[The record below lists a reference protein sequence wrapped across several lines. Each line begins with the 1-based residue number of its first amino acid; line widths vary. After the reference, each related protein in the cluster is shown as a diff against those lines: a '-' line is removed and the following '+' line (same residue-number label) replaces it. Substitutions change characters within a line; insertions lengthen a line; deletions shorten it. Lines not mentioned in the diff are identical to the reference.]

1 VKIRHYAKRQT
12 VTKNPRFA
20 QLFFGTLQN
29 RSVSAVSSKQKS
41 KKSKM
46 NITIIGASAG
56 IGLETVK
63 RGLNRN
69 HSITTL
75 SRSEIQLEE
84 KNSLKMIIGDATNK
98 ADLLNSIQNADA
110 IIITLGTVKN
120 MKATTLFSDFA
131 KLIVEIHREKKIGVP
146 IIFVTGFGAGESKNY
161 VSWIVKMFLKYF
173 LKDVYADKTK
183 MEEIITNSDLN
194 WTVVRPGRLLDKE
207 LTEKYRIENKLFK
220 GINIGGINRADVA
233 DFLIKQAEKQ
243 TELKKYIAIS
253 EK

>member
-1 VKIRHYAKRQT
+1 
-12 VTKNPRFA
+12 
-20 QLFFGTLQN
+20 
-29 RSVSAVSSKQKS
+29 
-41 KKSKM
+41 M
-46 NITIIGASAG
+46 NITIVGASAG
-56 IGLETVK
+56 LGLETVK

-75 SRSEIQLEE
+75 SRSEINIEE
-84 KNSLKMIIGDATNK
+84 KKTLTMILGDATTK
-98 ADLLNSIQNADA
+98 ADLLKSIQNAEA
-110 IIITLGTVKN
+110 IIVTLGTSKN

-131 KLIVEIHREKKIGVP
+131 KLIVEIHQENKIKVP
-146 IIFVTGFGAGESKNY
+146 FIFVTGFGAGESKNY
-161 VSWIVKMFLKYF
+161 VPWLVKLFLKYL

-220 GINIGGINRADVA
+220 GIKIGGINRADLA
-233 DFLIKQAEKQ
+233 DFLIKQAEKN

>member
-1 VKIRHYAKRQT
+1 
-12 VTKNPRFA
+12 
-20 QLFFGTLQN
+20 
-29 RSVSAVSSKQKS
+29 
-41 KKSKM
+41 M

-56 IGLETVK
+56 IGLEAVK

-75 SRSEIQLEE
+75 SRSEVEIEDR
-84 KNSLKMIIGDATNK
+84 KSLTMILGDATNK
-98 ADLLNSIQNADA
+98 ADLIQSIQNADA
-110 IIITLGTVKN
+110 LIITLGTRQS

-131 KLIVEIHREKKIGVP
+131 KLIVEIDRESKIDIPV
-146 IIFVTGFGAGESKNY
+146 IVVTGFGAGESKNY
-161 VSWIVKMFLKYF
+161 ASWPVKMFLKFF

-207 LTEKYRIENKLFK
+207 LTEKYHIENKLFK
-220 GINIGGINRADVA
+220 GIKIGEISRANLA

-243 TELKKYIAIS
+243 TELKKYVTIS
-253 EK
+253 EG

>member
-1 VKIRHYAKRQT
+1 
-12 VTKNPRFA
+12 
-20 QLFFGTLQN
+20 
-29 RSVSAVSSKQKS
+29 
-41 KKSKM
+41 M

-63 RGLNRN
+63 RGLDRN

-75 SRSEIQLEE
+75 SRSDIEIEE
-84 KNSLKMIIGDATNK
+84 KKSLKVILGDATNK
-98 ADLLNSIQNADA
+98 ADLLSSIQNADA
-110 IIITLGTVKN
+110 IIVTLGTSKN
-120 MKATTLFSDFA
+120 MNATTLFSDFA
-131 KLIVEIHREKKIGVP
+131 QLMVEIHKENKIDIP
-146 IIFVTGFGAGESKNY
+146 FIFVTGFGAGESKNY
-161 VSWIVKMFLKYF
+161 VPWLVKMFLKYF

-220 GINIGGINRADVA
+220 GINIGGINRTDVA
-233 DFLIKQAEKQ
+233 DFLIKQAEEQ
-243 TELKKYIAIS
+243 TELKKYIALS

>member
-1 VKIRHYAKRQT
+1 
-12 VTKNPRFA
+12 
-20 QLFFGTLQN
+20 
-29 RSVSAVSSKQKS
+29 
-41 KKSKM
+41 M

-75 SRSEIQLEE
+75 SRSEIEIKE
-84 KNSLKMIIGDATNK
+84 KKSLNMILGDATNK
-98 ADLLNSIQNADA
+98 ADLFNSIQQAEA
-110 IIITLGTVKN
+110 IIVTLGTGRN

-131 KLIVEIHREKKIGVP
+131 KLIVEINREKKMDVP
-146 IIFVTGFGAGESKNY
+146 FIFVTGFGAGESKNY
-161 VSWIVKMFLKYF
+161 VPWMVKLFLKYV

-207 LTEKYRIENKLFK
+207 FTEKYRIENTLFK

-243 TELKKYIAIS
+243 TELKKYIALS

>member
-1 VKIRHYAKRQT
+1 
-12 VTKNPRFA
+12 
-20 QLFFGTLQN
+20 
-29 RSVSAVSSKQKS
+29 
-41 KKSKM
+41 M

-56 IGLETVK
+56 IGLEAVK

-75 SRSEIQLEE
+75 SRSEVKIEDKKSL
-84 KNSLKMIIGDATNK
+84 NSIIGDATNK
-98 ADLLNSIQNADA
+98 ADLLNSIQNAEA
-110 IIITLGTVKN
+110 LIITLGTGKN

-131 KLIVEIHREKKIGVP
+131 ALIVEIDRACKIDIP
-146 IIFVTGFGAGESKNY
+146 LIFVTGFGAGESKNY
-161 VSWIVKMFLKYF
+161 VSWIVKLFLKYF

-207 LTEKYRIENKLFK
+207 LTEKYRIENTLFK
-220 GINIGGINRADVA
+220 GIKIGGINRADVA

>member
-1 VKIRHYAKRQT
+1 
-12 VTKNPRFA
+12 
-20 QLFFGTLQN
+20 
-29 RSVSAVSSKQKS
+29 
-41 KKSKM
+41 M

-56 IGLETVK
+56 IGLEAVK
-63 RGLNRN
+63 RGLDRN

-75 SRSEIQLEE
+75 SRSDIEIEE
-84 KNSLKMIIGDATNK
+84 KKSLKVIIGDATNK
-98 ADLLNSIQNADA
+98 VDLLSSIQNADA
-110 IIITLGTVKN
+110 IIVTLGTSKN
-120 MKATTLFSDFA
+120 MNATTLFSDFA
-131 KLIVEIHREKKIGVP
+131 QLMAEIQKENKIDSP
-146 IIFVTGFGAGESKNY
+146 FIFVTGFGAGESKNY
-161 VSWIVKMFLKYF
+161 VPWLVKMFLKYF

-233 DFLIKQAEKQ
+233 DFLIKQAEEQ

>member
-1 VKIRHYAKRQT
+1 
-12 VTKNPRFA
+12 
-20 QLFFGTLQN
+20 
-29 RSVSAVSSKQKS
+29 
-41 KKSKM
+41 M

-56 IGLETVK
+56 IGLEAVK

-75 SRSEIQLEE
+75 SRSEIQIEE
-84 KNSLKMIIGDATNK
+84 KESINKILGDATNK
-98 ADLLNSIQNADA
+98 ADLIKSIQNAEA
-110 IIITLGTVKN
+110 LIITLGTGKN

-131 KLIVEIHREKKIGVP
+131 KLIVEIHRENKIEIP
-146 IIFVTGFGAGESKNY
+146 LIFVTGFGAGESKNY
-161 VSWIVKMFLKYF
+161 VSWLVKMFLKYL
-173 LKDVYADKTK
+173 LKDVYDDKAK

-194 WTVVRPGRLLDKE
+194 WTVVRPGRLLDGE
-207 LTEKYRIENKLFK
+207 LTEKYRIENTLFK
-220 GINIGGINRADVA
+220 GIKIGGINRADVA

>member
-1 VKIRHYAKRQT
+1 
-12 VTKNPRFA
+12 
-20 QLFFGTLQN
+20 
-29 RSVSAVSSKQKS
+29 
-41 KKSKM
+41 M

-63 RGLNRN
+63 RGLDRN

-75 SRSEIQLEE
+75 SRSNIEIEE
-84 KNSLKMIIGDATNK
+84 KKSLNVILGDATNK
-98 ADLLNSIQNADA
+98 ADLLSSIQNADA
-110 IIITLGTVKN
+110 IIVTLGTSKN
-120 MKATTLFSDFA
+120 MNATTLFSDFA
-131 KLIVEIHREKKIGVP
+131 QLMVEIHKENKIDIP
-146 IIFVTGFGAGESKNY
+146 FIFVTGFGAGESKNY
-161 VSWIVKMFLKYF
+161 VPWLVKMFLKYF

-220 GINIGGINRADVA
+220 GINVGGINRADVA

>member
-1 VKIRHYAKRQT
+1 MK
-12 VTKNPRFA
+12 
-20 QLFFGTLQN
+20 
-29 RSVSAVSSKQKS
+29 
-41 KKSKM
+41 
-46 NITIIGASAG
+46 ITIIGASAG

-75 SRSEIQLEE
+75 SRSEIDIKE
-84 KNSLKMIIGDATNK
+84 KNSLNIILGDATKK
-98 ADLLNSIQNADA
+98 ADLLNSIQNAEA
-110 IIITLGTVKN
+110 IIVTLGTGKN

-131 KLIVEIHREKKIGVP
+131 KLIIEIHRENKIEIP
-146 IIFVTGFGAGESKNY
+146 LIFVTGFGAGESKNY
-161 VSWIVKMFLKYF
+161 VPWLVKMFLKYL

-207 LTEKYRIENKLFK
+207 LTEKYRIESKLFQ

>member
-1 VKIRHYAKRQT
+1 
-12 VTKNPRFA
+12 
-20 QLFFGTLQN
+20 
-29 RSVSAVSSKQKS
+29 
-41 KKSKM
+41 M

-56 IGLETVK
+56 IGLEAVK
-63 RGLNRN
+63 RGLDRN

-75 SRSEIQLEE
+75 SRSNIEIEE
-84 KNSLKMIIGDATNK
+84 KKSLKVILGDATNK
-98 ADLLNSIQNADA
+98 ADLLSSIQNADA
-110 IIITLGTVKN
+110 IIVTLGTSKN
-120 MKATTLFSDFA
+120 MNATTLFSDFA
-131 KLIVEIHREKKIGVP
+131 QLMVEIHKENKIDIP
-146 IIFVTGFGAGESKNY
+146 FIFVTGFGAGESKNY
-161 VSWIVKMFLKYF
+161 VPWLVKMFLKYF

-207 LTEKYRIENKLFK
+207 LTENYRIENKLFK
-220 GINIGGINRADVA
+220 GINVGGINRADVA

>member
-1 VKIRHYAKRQT
+1 
-12 VTKNPRFA
+12 
-20 QLFFGTLQN
+20 
-29 RSVSAVSSKQKS
+29 
-41 KKSKM
+41 M

-75 SRSEIQLEE
+75 SRSEIEIEE
-84 KNSLKMIIGDATNK
+84 KKSLNIILGDATNK
-98 ADLLNSIQNADA
+98 ADLINSIQHTDA
-110 IIITLGTVKN
+110 IIVTLGTGRN

-131 KLIVEIHREKKIGVP
+131 KLIVEINREKKMDIP
-146 IIFVTGFGAGESKNY
+146 FIFVTGFGAGESKNY
-161 VSWIVKMFLKYF
+161 VPWMVKLFLKYL

-183 MEEIITNSDLN
+183 MEEIITYSDLN

-207 LTEKYRIENKLFK
+207 LTEKYRIENTLFK

-243 TELKKYIAIS
+243 IELKKYIALS

>member
-1 VKIRHYAKRQT
+1 
-12 VTKNPRFA
+12 
-20 QLFFGTLQN
+20 
-29 RSVSAVSSKQKS
+29 
-41 KKSKM
+41 M
-46 NITIIGASAG
+46 NITIIGASGG

-75 SRSEIQLEE
+75 SRSEIEIQE
-84 KNSLKMIIGDATNK
+84 KKSLNMLLGDATNK
-98 ADLLNSIQNADA
+98 IDLVNAIQKADA
-110 IIITLGTVKN
+110 LIITLGTGKN
-120 MKATTLFSDFA
+120 MKATTLFFFFL
-131 KLIVEIHREKKIGVP
+131 KLIVEIHNENKITIPV
-146 IIFVTGFGAGESKNY
+146 IFITGFGAGESGKY
-161 VSWIVKMFLKYF
+161 VTWLVKIFLKYF

-207 LTEKYRIENKLFK
+207 LTEKYRIENKLYK

>member
-1 VKIRHYAKRQT
+1 
-12 VTKNPRFA
+12 
-20 QLFFGTLQN
+20 
-29 RSVSAVSSKQKS
+29 
-41 KKSKM
+41 M

-63 RGLNRN
+63 RGLDRN

-75 SRSEIQLEE
+75 SRSGIEIGE
-84 KNSLKMIIGDATNK
+84 KKSLKVILGDATNK
-98 ADLLNSIQNADA
+98 ADLLSSIQNADA
-110 IIITLGTVKN
+110 IIVTLGTSKN
-120 MKATTLFSDFA
+120 MNATTLFSDFA
-131 KLIVEIHREKKIGVP
+131 QLMVEIHKENKIDSP
-146 IIFVTGFGAGESKNY
+146 FIFVTGFGAGESKNY
-161 VSWIVKMFLKYF
+161 VPWLVKMFLKYF

-194 WTVVRPGRLLDKE
+194 WTVVRPGRLFDKE

-243 TELKKYIAIS
+243 TELKKFIAIS